1 MNKQFEL
8 FVKNFDLK
16 EEKIKLKY
24 NHSLR
29 VQKICEEIAKSEKY
43 TKEDYKLASLIGL
56 LHDYGRFYQWQK
68 YKTYDDKKSIDH
80 GDYAVERLF
89 EKNEIKDFYKNKE
102 NYDIIYEA
110 IKYHNKYEV
119 PKEVKSIQMCNLI
132 RDADK
137 LDILY
142 MYTIDIF
149 KQVEEGD
156 ITKKIKEDFYSHK
169 LINSKDIK
177 SDIDITIRSLGL
189 IYDLNFKYSYIYL
202 KENKIIEKMY
212 KKLKNK
218 KILKPYFEEI
228 IKYIERKTGDQKC

>member
-1 MNKQFEL
+1 MNEQFNI
-8 FVKNFDLK
+8 FIKKFDIK

-24 NHSLR
+24 DHSLR
-29 VQKICEEIAKSEKY
+29 VQKICEKIAESEKY
-43 TKEDYKLASLIGL
+43 TKEDHELASLIGL

-68 YKTYDDKKSIDH
+68 YKTYEDKKSIDH

-89 EKNEIKDFYKNKE
+89 ENKEIKDFYRQEKNY
-102 NYDIIYEA
+102 NIIYEA

-119 PKEVKSIQMCNLI
+119 PKNVESKKMCNLI

-142 MYTIDIF
+142 LYTIDIF
-149 KQVEEGD
+149 KLIEEGN
-156 ITKKIKEDFYSHK
+156 ITDKIKEDFYNHK

-177 SDIDITIRSLGL
+177 SDIDISLRSLAL
-189 IYDLNFKYSYIYL
+189 IYDLNYKYSYTYL

-212 KKLKNK
+212 KKVKDK
-218 KILKPYFEEI
+218 EKLKPYFEEI
-228 IKYIERKTGDQKC
+228 NKYIERKIGDKKC